1 MNKLIIRIHLLL
13 LIVSFSLADTSIA
26 QINRI
31 KIEGNKR
38 LSNDDIIRISNIFPG
53 MQITAAGEVQ
63 QGINRLWDLNRFN
76 DIKIILD
83 NEDSKIRTEIFGL
96 PNIQYYCKNNN
107 IVVTNTPN
115 VLTDDVADLALGLM
129 ITLSRKIVS
138 GHEYTYQKKWMIKPF
153 NLSLIHI

>member
-53 MQITAAGEVQ
+53 MQITAAGEIQ
-63 QGINRLWDLNRFN
+63 QGIDRLWDLNRFN

-83 NEDSKIRTEIFGL
+83 NETKEQIRIVTEKI
-96 PNIQYYCKNNN
+96 
-107 IVVTNTPN
+107 N
-115 VLTDDVADLALGLM
+115 VLAKDFGSIDYPNESPEDRIKRIKASKEEGTSVSYTHL
-129 ITLSRKIVS
+129 TLPTNREV
-138 GHEYTYQKKWMIKPF
+138 
-153 NLSLIHI
+153 